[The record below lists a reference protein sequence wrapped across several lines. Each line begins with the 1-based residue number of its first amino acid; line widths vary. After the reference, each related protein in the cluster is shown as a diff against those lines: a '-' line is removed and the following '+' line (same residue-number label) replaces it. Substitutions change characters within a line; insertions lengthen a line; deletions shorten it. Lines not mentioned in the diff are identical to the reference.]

1 MKNGI
6 ELIFVIKKG
15 GMEMSNMS
23 YCRFE
28 NTVKD
33 LQDCADHIC
42 DDLSEDEEKARQR
55 LVRLCR
61 NIIEEVDPEYGE

>member
-1 MKNGI
+1 
-6 ELIFVIKKG
+6 
-15 GMEMSNMS
+15 MEMSNMS